1 MSETF
6 YRLNTILFKDVHM
19 KSQEK
24 PRYSKENSTALKR
37 TRDTV
42 ILRGRKRARRGKRG
56 ARTRNVN
63 LKKKKKKIPDV
74 CRRMSL
80 LCHSYSEATNL
91 NIYSNPRKASRVW
104 KL

>member
-42 ILRGRKRARRGKRG
+42 ILMGRKRARRRGKRG

-63 LKKKKKKIPDV
+63 LKIKKNKKKKNTRCLPADV
-74 CRRMSL
+74 SSL
-80 LCHSYSEATNL
+80 
-91 NIYSNPRKASRVW
+91 P
-104 KL
+104 

>member
-6 YRLNTILFKDVHM
+6 YRLNTILFKDVHV

-42 ILRGRKRARRGKRG
+42 ILRGRKWARRGKRG

-63 LKKKKKKIPDV
+63 LKKIIKKRKKRKKIKYPMFAGG
-74 CRRMSL
+74 CLFSAI
-80 LCHSYSEATNL
+80 ATAKR
-91 NIYSNPRKASRVW
+91 PT
-104 KL
+104 

>member
-63 LKKKKKKIPDV
+63 LKKKKKKYPMFAGGCLFSAI
-74 CRRMSL
+74 
-80 LCHSYSEATNL
+80 ATAKR
-91 NIYSNPRKASRVW
+91 PT
-104 KL
+104 